1 MISWNNGKLIPL
13 LPFEWFKLWVVCWF
27 CPRIHSRSTTGIF
40 ANLHEVSQSLSTPT
54 GLFHGWYSPTA
65 EASHIC
71 IVHCFPSPCFDWVET
86 FTGAGIIHPL
96 LSLLSGFLLVP
107 MGSNLV
113 CIERSKFLMV
123 SSVPYFRAKKQ
134 EQYCGHY
141 NCIWKSGGYTVSS
154 FSTSVT
160 FICMYCVSLY
170 TYWFSNLYLHFHLY
184 MCLIWKYD
192 RVVWVEGYV
201 VSSFPV
207 SVTFI
212 CMYCV
217 FLYTMCTT
225 HIDFKLIFIC
235 ISISV

>member
-40 ANLHEVSQSLSTPT
+40 ANLHEVVQSLSTPT

-96 LSLLSGFLLVP
+96 LSLLSGFLLVH

-113 CIERSKFLMV
+113 SIERSKYLMV
-123 SSVPYFRAKKQ
+123 SNVPYFHLVIAFVKV
-134 EQYCGHY
+134 E
-141 NCIWKSGGYTVSS
+141 GYTVSY
-154 FSTSVT
+154 FPATVT
-160 FICMYCVSLY
+160 FICMYFVSL
-170 TYWFSNLYLHFHLY
+170 
-184 MCLIWKYD
+184 
-192 RVVWVEGYV
+192 
-201 VSSFPV
+201 
-207 SVTFI
+207 
-212 CMYCV
+212 
-217 FLYTMCTT
+217 
-225 HIDFKLIFIC
+225 
-235 ISISV
+235 